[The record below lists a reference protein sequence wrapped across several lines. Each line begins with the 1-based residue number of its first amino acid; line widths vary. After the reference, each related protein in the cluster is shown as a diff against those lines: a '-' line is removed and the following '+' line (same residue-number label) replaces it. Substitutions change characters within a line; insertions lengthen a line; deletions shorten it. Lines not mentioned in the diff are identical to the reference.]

1 MVGLSTVLCGQF
13 ADQHNQSLYPR
24 SQLTLNRK
32 KVFSGDLSEI
42 VLFNVSFSS
51 NYFKSNPTEYSRSEG
66 AETSL
71 IELVTPFVLN
81 SEYPEAN
88 DRTIPWWAENRD
100 DLRLREEKILGQR
113 EVFRLETVDHGQVS
127 LPRRLRLKPLGEQ
140 YQESEGKN

>member
-1 MVGLSTVLCGQF
+1 MVGLSTVLWQF

-24 SQLTLNRK
+24 SQLTFNRRK
-32 KVFSGDLSEI
+32 KCSPVTCRRSSCSTS
-42 VLFNVSFSS
+42 VSVVIIS
-51 NYFKSNPTEYSRSEG
+51 NRIRRSTRG
-66 AETSL
+66 PKARRHPL

-88 DRTIPWWAENRD
+88 DRTIPCWAENRD
-100 DLRLREEKILGQR
+100 DLRLREEKILEQR